1 MKVILPDNSERVFE
15 GVNAMDLAKSI
26 GKKLAKAAVA
36 AEVNGEIVQLTQPL
50 EEGDRV
56 RILTFDD

>member
-26 GKKLAKAAVA
+26 GKSW
-36 AEVNGEIVQLTQPL
+36 QRRRWRP
-50 EEGDRV
+50 R
-56 RILTFDD
+56 

>member
-15 GVNAMDLAKSI
+15 GVNAMDPAKSI

-36 AEVNGEIVQLTQPL
+36 AEVNGE
-50 EEGDRV
+50 DRTADTAAG
-56 RILTFDD
+56 RGGPRTHPDL

>member
-36 AEVNGEIVQLTQPL
+36 AEVYKVVN
-50 EEGDRV
+50 
-56 RILTFDD
+56 